1 VNGQAELRAS
11 DADRDATV
19 AALREHS
26 AAGRLTLDEFTERM
40 TAAYSARTAGELERL
55 TRDLPAGAPAAP
67 RRRRTRFLLG
77 FLGST
82 ERGGRLRVRG
92 SVVCLSLL
100 GNVDLDLRR
109 STLEGDTVTILAIG
123 AFGALDVYVPEGV
136 EVDHRG
142 LALLGHTDT
151 NGNDPPPTPGT
162 PLVRVFALSLFAG
175 IDVWRVPRAWANRS
189 LGKVIGGIRR
199 GEHRELEP

>member
-1 VNGQAELRAS
+1 MNGAPELRAS

-40 TAAYSARTAGELERL
+40 AAAYAARTTAELGRL
-55 TRDLPAGAPAAP
+55 TRDLPPGAPTAV

-82 ERGGRLRVRG
+82 ERGGRLLVRRRVD
-92 SVVCLSLL
+92 CLSLF
-100 GNVDLDLRR
+100 GNVDLDLRQA
-109 STLEGDTVTILAIG
+109 TLEGDTVTILAIG

-142 LALLGHTDT
+142 LALFGHADT
-151 NGNDPPPTPGT
+151 NGNDPPPAPGT
-162 PLVRVFALSLFAG
+162 PLVRVVTLSLCAG
-175 IDVWRVPRAWANRS
+175 IDVWRVPRAWSERS
-189 LGKVIGGIRR
+189 LGEVIRGIER